1 MKIRLAG
8 DPNTRYDNERHD
20 KRFEH
25 IHGKGSGRQGGDD
38 TENHAADSYFRAG
51 DRAKI
56 IGLSG
61 GGEIYNDHSAT
72 VTRVDDNKEYLNL
85 LLDRP

>member
-1 MKIRLAG
+1 MGKALAVKVG
-8 DPNTRYDNERHD
+8 TT
-20 KRFEH
+20 EH
-25 IHGKGSGRQGGDD
+25 
-38 TENHAADSYFRAG
+38 HAADSYFRAS

-61 GGEIYNDHSAT
+61 SGEIYNDHSAT